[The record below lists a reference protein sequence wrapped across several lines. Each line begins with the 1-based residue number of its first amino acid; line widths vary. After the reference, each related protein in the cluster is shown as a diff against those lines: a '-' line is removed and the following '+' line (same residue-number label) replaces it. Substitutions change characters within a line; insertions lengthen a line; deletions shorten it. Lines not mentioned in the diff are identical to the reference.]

1 METTPLKRKRAIE
14 ADKRFAKIKADVAEM
29 NEPPKLKWWLANL
42 IVFLSENGFEL
53 SSFDNDDDGQEK
65 LDSWFARASEE
76 FAYKPRVDVKKA
88 IFEENPERLE
98 APVLKAIAVM
108 IDYLKGYGE
117 GQFELIEE
125 NKKRIKQIQKAA
137 KKVPKLNAAR
147 SDHVHIVANVMKYAE
162 EEVVEDP
169 CQAIEM
175 FEDFL
180 VDAQKAKILPA

>member
-1 METTPLKRKRAIE
+1 
-14 ADKRFAKIKADVAEM
+14 
-29 NEPPKLKWWLANL
+29 
-42 IVFLSENGFEL
+42 
-53 SSFDNDDDGQEK
+53 
-65 LDSWFARASEE
+65 
-76 FAYKPRVDVKKA
+76 
-88 IFEENPERLE
+88 
-98 APVLKAIAVM
+98 M
-108 IDYLKGYGE
+108 IDYLKGFGE

-162 EEVVEDP
+162 EEVVEDA

-180 VDAQKAKILPA
+180 VDAQKAKILPMWNSISVGFFIWIKIDIRQVGAHIFQKPSEPVCDDWMQCAQLKQGWQEHKPKKPKIQRKT